1 MRRFPRRCPG
11 AASRCSNSLCD
22 PSVKGVSGKAFA
34 KAVERQGWTLLRIAG
49 SHHIFGKSGEVAR
62 LSIPI
67 HGNQPLKLGL
77 QRALMKLAG
86 VEEND
91 L

>member
-1 MRRFPRRCPG
+1 MKP
-11 AASRCSNSLCD
+11 
-22 PSVKGVSGKAFA
+22 VSGKAFA
-34 KAVERQGWTLLRIAG
+34 KAVERKGWSLLRIAG
-49 SHHIFGKSGEVAR
+49 SHHIYGKSGEVAR

-77 QRALMKLAG
+77 QRALMKLA
-86 VEEND
+86 ELEDTD

>member
-1 MRRFPRRCPG
+1 MKP
-11 AASRCSNSLCD
+11 
-22 PSVKGVSGKAFA
+22 VSGKAFA
-34 KAVERQGWTLLRIAG
+34 KAVERKGWSLLRIAG
-49 SHHIFGKSGEVAR
+49 SHHIYGKSGEVAR

-77 QRALMKLAG
+77 QRALMKLA
-86 VEEND
+86 ELEDAD

>member
-1 MRRFPRRCPG
+1 MK
-11 AASRCSNSLCD
+11 A
-22 PSVKGVSGKAFA
+22 VSGKAFA
-34 KAVERQGWTLLRIAG
+34 KVVERNGWSLLRISG
-49 SHHIFGKSGEVAR
+49 SHHIYGKSGEVAR

-77 QRALMKLAG
+77 QRALMKLA
-86 VEEND
+86 ELEDAD